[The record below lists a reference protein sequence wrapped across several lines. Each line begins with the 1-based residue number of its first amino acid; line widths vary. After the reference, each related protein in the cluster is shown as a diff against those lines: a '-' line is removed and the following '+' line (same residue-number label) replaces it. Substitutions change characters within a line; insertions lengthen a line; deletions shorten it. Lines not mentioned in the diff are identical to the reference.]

1 MVGEGDGRWGGRPA
15 GARVQNDRGCAGE
28 AFFDVQDGS
37 SSPFEVTVGTLDSDC
52 SPTPSCFRPDCCVRP
67 LLILNHLRVPGH
79 GRSQNSLQPTVL
91 EQASKTLGLKPR
103 NRLAGGDHAP
113 S

>member
-1 MVGEGDGRWGGRPA
+1 MQNMVGEGDGRWGGRPA

-52 SPTPSCFRPDCCVRP
+52 SPTPPPAHLLVSGPIAACGPCLSSTISESPATAGHKTASSPPFLNRP
-67 LLILNHLRVPGH
+67 
-79 GRSQNSLQPTVL
+79 
-91 EQASKTLGLKPR
+91 AKPS
-103 NRLAGGDHAP
+103 G
-113 S
+113 